1 MAPPD
6 RAKINAAAASLD
18 YVKEGMIVGLGTGS
32 TANHF
37 ITMLG
42 ERVRKGFDI
51 KAIPT
56 SKASQALAESVG
68 ISLLEIDQAD
78 RIDVTVD
85 GADEI
90 DQYLN
95 LIKGAGGALLREKI
109 IASASRHMVVI
120 ADTSKRVTDLG
131 AFLLPVEV
139 TPFGFT
145 LTARYVF
152 EVLRATG
159 CATADVK
166 LRETGSSGAP
176 YITDNGNFILDCA
189 CGHIPDARA
198 TSLALNMIPGVVENG
213 IFLAF
218 PSSVR
223 TVILGHETGVE
234 VIEG

>member
-1 MAPPD
+1 MSPPD

-42 ERVRKGFDI
+42 ERTRKGFHI
-51 KAIPT
+51 KGVPT

-68 ISLLEIDQAD
+68 IPLIEIDQAEQ
-78 RIDVTVD
+78 IDVTID

-95 LIKGAGGALLREKI
+95 LVKGAGGALLREKI
-109 IASASRHMVVI
+109 IANASRHMVVI
-120 ADTSKRVTDLG
+120 ADISKRVADFG

-159 CATADVK
+159 CATAHVK
-166 LRETGSSGAP
+166 LRETGSVGDP
-176 YITDNGNFILDCA
+176 YITDNGNFLLDCA
-189 CGHIPDARA
+189 CGHIPDAKA
-198 TSLALNMIPGVVENG
+198 TSLALNTIPGVVENG

-223 TVILGHETGVE
+223 TVILGHETGVD